1 MYEKKQ
7 DETEG
12 YLLKGV
18 IIHTGNPDGGHYY
31 SLRKLGGKWYKFD
44 DSLVSEFRG
53 DFNKECY
60 GGDYDYGDYHVKSSK
75 NAYILV
81 YERRK

>member
-1 MYEKKQ
+1 MYQE
-7 DETEG
+7 DNSHR

-31 SLRKLGGKWYKFD
+31 SLVKLDNIWYKFD
-44 DSLVSEFRG
+44 DSHVSEFKS

-60 GGDYDYGDYHVKSSK
+60 GGDYDYGDFHVKSSK

-81 YERRK
+81 Y